1 MKPFQ
6 KILVACDLSKFT
18 NQVLDYAVSLAL
30 STGARLILG
39 NVINQRDVDAIESA
53 IHKTFLVEKE
63 ASPEAYIRQHKL
75 EREANLKTLIEVAV
89 RRNHNNLLTLNQ
101 KVVGS
106 SPAGR
111 AKRDRP

>member
-18 NQVLDYAVSLAL
+18 NQVLDYAVALAL

-53 IHKTFLVEKE
+53 IHKTYLVEKE

-75 EREANLKTLIEVAV
+75 ERERESESADRGERPPRPVFKDRDPNRGAV
-89 RRNHNNLLTLNQ
+89 SGVNPD
-101 KVVGS
+101 G
-106 SPAGR
+106 
-111 AKRDRP
+111 